1 MIFREELYL
10 SIKKA
15 LLISVL
21 LVAALSIKAQVA
33 NELGGFVS
41 KSDSVLVNDSIEKLT
56 AKQLNFSK
64 SQLYDSLS
72 LLRIDSVR
80 FESLSDSFR
89 DVISDSSNIQL
100 LDSATINSR
109 GNKIIED
116 NSKALLKESNIDIS
130 NDDVENVVQESKNLK
145 EIDSSYISDKAQQVL
160 ESNAPK
166 EIQQIKNKELEEFK
180 DVKAQLDSGN
190 TEMLE
195 SKIEDFA
202 KNNLEEAEA
211 LEQVE
216 QFNTF
221 RNDFPF
227 QSQEDFQW
235 DKGKIASAAKV
246 GSLLTEQQSKI
257 SEATDKVG
265 KLKKKYSHYS
275 LGDDSK
281 ELKKRNVPQKR
292 WQLHMNL
299 ESSIRPHLVI
309 KAAPGLSFN
318 TTSKHNI
325 GIATSFDYQY
335 HYKDS
340 SYQQFS
346 KQLSVRLFSQYKFY
360 KQLFVQ
366 AEYEQ
371 PYLNTTAAHEGTLLY
386 LKRQSAKVWLGGGF
400 EYKVYKK
407 LRAQTQILYNLSPPK
422 RLEEAASRWAIR
434 INLIY

>member
-1 MIFREELYL
+1 VSDYTLLIPKAYKIFISLLLIISGFKVVNAQGVNEELLTRSAIEVVDSAQNL
-10 SIKKA
+10 SIIDSLKFTDPDSSRIMNQITRDLQEDVRFKRLA
-15 LLISVL
+15 SVRYTLDSSSL
-21 LVAALSIKAQVA
+21 LVSRP
-33 NELGGFVS
+33 
-41 KSDSVLVNDSIEKLT
+41 DSNSLKDLRKPIRRKIE
-56 AKQLNFSK
+56 
-64 SQLYDSLS
+64 
-72 LLRIDSVR
+72 
-80 FESLSDSFR
+80 EHE
-89 DVISDSSNIQL
+89 VIPSHL
-100 LDSATINSR
+100 
-109 GNKIIED
+109 
-116 NSKALLKESNIDIS
+116 
-130 NDDVENVVQESKNLK
+130 KNLSK
-145 EIDSSYISDKAQQVL
+145 LEELDSSYISNKAQQVL

-216 QFNTF
+216 QFNAF
-221 RNDFPF
+221 KNDFPF
-227 QSQEDFQW
+227 QSQEEFQW

-257 SEATDKVG
+257 SKATDKVG
-265 KLKKKYSHYS
+265 KLKNKYSHYS
-275 LGDDSK
+275 LGDDSR
-281 ELKKRNVPQKR
+281 ELKKRNVPKRR

-299 ESSIRPHLVI
+299 ESSIRPHSVI

-318 TTSKHNI
+318 TTSKHNT

-371 PYLNTTAAHEGTLLY
+371 PYLNTAAAHEETLLY